1 MKGRLITLYK
11 VSTTNEISYGLVELN
26 PEGNIQK
33 VNNEGKR
40 LLLTDDHDSTNLFQQ
55 VRSKKIKAKLHEC
68 FMGKINDFMETI
80 DSQPYFFLFHRTF
93 KDEQLTKIHIY
104 MFNISNLQNFHDH
117 NNWNN
122 HLLSSVGEMAAGIA
136 HEVRNPLT
144 AVKGFLQLMEQTNS
158 QEYSKIAQS
167 ELDRAIHILND
178 LMSVSKPEFVQER
191 QASFNI
197 CFELESVLLLFQ
209 NQLYDIQVE
218 KSFANETAMIFGRK
232 DQIKKALFNLIKN
245 AIEAMSKGGKLTI
258 EQYDVGP
265 EIRIMISDSGVG
277 IPKDKLR
284 LLGTPFFTLKQD
296 GKGMGLAQVFNAVQS
311 NNGKIRVTSEEGM
324 GTTFTLIFPK
334 VIKHSTQI
342 LGGQLD
348 MQAIDSRLDLSNF
361 MKENLDFYT
370 KEWLQYLE
378 SNKTYLTSVL
388 KENDEIEAY
397 HRDGNPIIKLVA
409 QNIVEVR
416 TEAIMDVAR
425 ERGVKSAKIEF
436 PMHLAWELFQSSRG
450 IIWNAIKTFYVE
462 SNITLEMDEFFT
474 LERTVNDIID
484 VYVDSY
490 TAYYVNYKE
499 ELIKSHRE
507 TVDELSVPIIPITE
521 KVCILPIVGN
531 VDTYRA
537 KKIRE
542 KTLIRVKELKA
553 EQLIVDISG
562 VPFVDTAVVNHLFKI
577 VKGIKLLGCSTIL
590 TGISPEIADTM
601 IELGVEVDNE
611 LRTMSD
617 LQQALQSLSHFI
629 FSEKK

>member
-1 MKGRLITLYK
+1 MYK

>member
-1 MKGRLITLYK
+1 
-11 VSTTNEISYGLVELN
+11 
-26 PEGNIQK
+26 
-33 VNNEGKR
+33 
-40 LLLTDDHDSTNLFQQ
+40 
-55 VRSKKIKAKLHEC
+55 
-68 FMGKINDFMETI
+68 
-80 DSQPYFFLFHRTF
+80 
-93 KDEQLTKIHIY
+93 
-104 MFNISNLQNFHDH
+104 MFNIFNLQNFHEH

-122 HLLSSVGEMAAGIA
+122 HLLSSIGEMAAGIA

-167 ELDRAIHILND
+167 ELDRAIKILND
-178 LMSVSKPEFVQER
+178 LMSVSKPEFVQEKKT
-191 QASFNI
+191 SFNI

-209 NQLYDIQVE
+209 NQLYDIQVVKKFE
-218 KSFANETAMIFGRK
+218 NETAIIYGRK

-245 AIEAMSKGGKLTI
+245 AIEAMSKGGTLSI
-258 EQYDVGP
+258 EQRDLGP
-265 EIRIMISDSGVG
+265 EIQITISDSGVG

-284 LLGTPFFTLKQD
+284 LLGTPFFTLKRD

-311 NNGKIRVTSEEGM
+311 NNGKIRVTSEEGV
-324 GTTFTLIFPK
+324 GTTFTLTFPK
-334 VIKHSTQI
+334 PIDHSTQNI
-342 LGGQLD
+342 GGQNE
-348 MQAIDSRLDLSNF
+348 MQSIDSRVELSKF
-361 MKENLDFYT
+361 LKENLMFYT
-370 KEWLQYLE
+370 EEWLEYMETNKPYLV
-378 SNKTYLTSVL
+378 SVL
-388 KENDEIEAY
+388 KENDEFEPY
-397 HRDGNPIIKLVA
+397 RKDGNPIIKLVA

-450 IIWNAIKTFYVE
+450 IIWNAIKTFYIE
-462 SNITLEMDEFFT
+462 SNEKLSMDEFFI

-484 VYVDSY
+484 IYIDAY

-499 ELIKSHRE
+499 ELLKSHRE

-521 KVCILPIVGN
+521 RVAILPVVGN

-542 KTLIRVKELKA
+542 KTLLRVKELKA
-553 EQLIVDISG
+553 EQLIIDISG
-562 VPFVDTAVVNHLFKI
+562 VPFIDTAVVNHLFKI

-601 IELGVEVDNE
+601 IELGIEVDDE
-611 LRTMSD
+611 LKTMSD
-617 LQQALQSLSHFI
+617 LQQALRSIQHYLI
-629 FSEKK
+629 DK

>member
-611 LRTMSD
+611 LKTMSD
-617 LQQALQSLSHFI
+617 LQQALQAISHFI
-629 FSEKK
+629 FSDKK

>member
-1 MKGRLITLYK
+1 M
-11 VSTTNEISYGLVELN
+11 ELS
-26 PEGNIQK
+26 PEGNILK
-33 VNNEGKR
+33 VNSEGKK
-40 LLLTDDHDSTNLFQQ
+40 LLTDDNDSINIFH
-55 VRSKKIKAKLHEC
+55 RIKCKEIKAKLHEC
-68 FMGKINDFMETI
+68 FMGKINEFMVTI
-80 DSQPYFFLFHRTF
+80 DSHPYFFLFHRTF
-93 KDEQLTKIHIY
+93 NDDKLKKIHLY
-104 MFNISNLQNFHDH
+104 MFNIFNLQNFHEH

-122 HLLSSVGEMAAGIA
+122 HLLSSIGEMAAGIA

-167 ELDRAIHILND
+167 ELDRAIKILND
-178 LMSVSKPEFVQER
+178 LMSVSKPEFVQEKKT
-191 QASFNI
+191 SFNI

-209 NQLYDIQVE
+209 NQLYDIQVVKKFE
-218 KSFANETAMIFGRK
+218 NETAIIYGRK

-245 AIEAMSKGGKLTI
+245 AIEAMSKGGTLSI
-258 EQYDVGP
+258 EQRDLGP
-265 EIRIMISDSGVG
+265 EIQITISDSGVG

-284 LLGTPFFTLKQD
+284 LLGTPFFTLKRD

-311 NNGKIRVTSEEGM
+311 NNGKIRVTSEEGV
-324 GTTFTLIFPK
+324 GTTFTLTFPK
-334 VIKHSTQI
+334 PIDHSTQNI
-342 LGGQLD
+342 GGQNE
-348 MQAIDSRLDLSNF
+348 MQSIDSRVELSKF
-361 MKENLDFYT
+361 LKENLMFYT
-370 KEWLQYLE
+370 EEWLEYMETNKPYLV
-378 SNKTYLTSVL
+378 SVL
-388 KENDEIEAY
+388 KENDEFEPY
-397 HRDGNPIIKLVA
+397 RKDGNPIIKLVA

-450 IIWNAIKTFYVE
+450 IIWNAIKTFYIE
-462 SNITLEMDEFFT
+462 SNEKLSMDEFFI

-484 VYVDSY
+484 IYIDAY

-499 ELIKSHRE
+499 ELLKSHRE

-521 KVCILPIVGN
+521 RVAILPVVGN

-542 KTLIRVKELKA
+542 KTLLRVKELKA
-553 EQLIVDISG
+553 EQLIIDISG
-562 VPFVDTAVVNHLFKI
+562 VPFIDTAVVNHLFKI

-601 IELGVEVDNE
+601 IELGIEVDDE
-611 LRTMSD
+611 LKTMSD
-617 LQQALQSLSHFI
+617 LQQALRSIQHYLI
-629 FSEKK
+629 DK